1 MRNFL
6 RLLGIS
12 QAECIHC
19 HNPAIEDLFLCKEC
33 IQDIK
38 PFHPIEYTHIPYV
51 FSYRVFGKYEG
62 VLKSIV
68 QQIKFSN
75 NPFLARWLGGSIK
88 DHLWEFIEQTNPDII
103 TFPELNLRRFWTR
116 GFNQIEEI
124 LKGAEVPYQ
133 RVFKR
138 VGFDPPM
145 ARLDKKKRIKAS
157 QTHTLRKEWIEVL
170 EGKKVLIVDDVLT
183 TGGTISRLCELLLS
197 VGAEQTN
204 AYFLTKEL

>member
-1 MRNFL
+1 MRKFL

-12 QAECIHC
+12 QSECIHC
-19 HNPAIEDLFLCKEC
+19 QSPAMGDLFLCKEC

-38 PFHPIEYTHIPYV
+38 PFHPIEYTPIPYV

-62 VLKSIV
+62 VLKSIL

-75 NPFLARWLGGSIK
+75 NPFLARWLGEAIK

-124 LKGAEVPYQ
+124 LKGAGVPYQ

-157 QTHTLRKEWIEVL
+157 QTHTLREEWIEVL

-197 VGAEQTN
+197 VGAEQTH
-204 AYFLTKEL
+204 AFFLTKEF

>member
-6 RLLGIS
+6 RLLRIS

-33 IQDIK
+33 IQNIK
-38 PFHPIEYTHIPYV
+38 PFHPIEHTHIPYV

-157 QTHTLRKEWIEVL
+157 QTHTLRKEWIEAL